1 MRNPERIATFANTLQ
16 EYWKTVGI
24 DLRFWQVFSALLTD
38 YAEKKELTGSF
49 DPFFV
54 EEAEW
59 ISTMKFGI
67 AKRTPKE

>member
-1 MRNPERIATFANTLQ
+1 MRNPKRIVTFTDTLQ

-24 DLRFWQVFSALLTD
+24 DLRFWQVFDLLATD
-38 YAEKKELTGSF
+38 YVEKKELTGPF

-59 ISTMKFGI
+59 ISAMEFGI
-67 AKRTPKE
+67 KKRTSKD